1 MLSFYL
7 IRPAQNIKQDQVSPL
22 STTPLILKYD
32 TIEQYEILKNLDTE
46 MEVLHEPSVSTIHMA
61 NDLFNEIYK

>member
-1 MLSFYL
+1 SVDLSSPSFQKMLSFYL

-46 MEVLHEPSVSTIHMA
+46 WA
-61 NDLFNEIYK
+61 NKLFDEIYE